1 MRRAAAFTALLLATA
16 SVSFDATAQN
26 VPVHNSAPQPA
37 PIDNR
42 IPAPRD
48 SAYPGTMTV
57 NVDATDIGQAIYR
70 VKQVIPVA
78 RAGHMVLMM
87 PAWLPGKHAAR
98 GEIEKLAGLKITAN
112 GKPVAW
118 TRDPVDVFSFHV
130 DVPAGAKQLDLSFQ
144 FVGATAR
151 DQGRVSIAPNML
163 NLEFEQVSLYPAGY
177 FTRRIPVSATVTYP
191 KGWTAVSGLPAT
203 KKGDTYVY
211 QTTDYE
217 TLIDS
222 PVFAGRYYREF
233 NLTPQVDLNVF
244 ADEPEEL
251 AATPEQIAAHKA
263 LVEQAVKLFGAQHYD
278 RYEFLLAISDE
289 MGGIGLEHHR
299 SSENGVGPG
308 YFTKWSEGPGSR
320 NLLPHEFTHSW
331 NGKFR
336 RGADSWTADFRTPM
350 RNSLLWVYE
359 GQTQFWG
366 YVLQARSGIVGK
378 QDTLDMLANIA
389 ANLDNRPA
397 RTWRPLIDTTND
409 PIISAR
415 RPKGWVS
422 WQRSEDYYNEGL
434 LIWLEADAK
443 LRELSGGKKSMD
455 DFARAFFGMRDG
467 DWGVLAY
474 THGDVVATLNAV
486 QPYDWAAFLDARL
499 NRVSDRAPLAGFTE
513 NGYRLI
519 YTDEPTGAFKSA
531 EKRAGSVDLSYSLGL
546 SVGKG
551 GAVSSVIWDSPA
563 FNAGLTVGD
572 TIVAV
577 AGRDY
582 SDDRLK
588 AAVTAAKDAKNPV
601 KLLIKS
607 GTRYRETTIDYQGG
621 LRYPRLE
628 KIGTGE
634 GGLDRLLAP
643 R

>member
-1 MRRAAAFTALLLATA
+1 MRRALALTALLLATPMSLGA
-16 SVSFDATAQN
+16 ATAQN
-26 VPVHNSAPQPA
+26 STPQPL
-37 PIDNR
+37 PFDNR
-42 IPAPRD
+42 IPVARD
-48 SAYPGTMTV
+48 VAYPGTMTV
-57 NVDATDIGQAIYR
+57 TVDATNIQQAIYR

-78 RAGHMVLMM
+78 DAGPMVLMM

-98 GEIEKLAGLKITAN
+98 GEIEKLAGLKISAN
-112 GKPVAW
+112 GTPVAW
-118 TRDPVDVFSFHV
+118 TRDTVDVWAFHL
-130 DVPAGAKQLDLSFQ
+130 DVPAGAKQLDIEFQ
-144 FVGATAR
+144 FVGATDR

-163 NLEFEQVSLYPAGY
+163 NLQFEQVSLYPAGY

-203 KKGDTYVY
+203 RQGDAYVY

-222 PVFAGRYYREF
+222 PVFAGKHYREF
-233 NLTPQVDLNVF
+233 KLSDRVDLNVF

-251 AATPEQIAAHKA
+251 EAKPEQIEAHKK
-263 LVEQAVKLFGAQHYD
+263 LVQQSIKLFGSQHYD
-278 RYEFLLAISDE
+278 QYEFLLAISDE

-308 YFTKWSEGPGSR
+308 YFTKWNDGPGSR
-320 NLLPHEFTHSW
+320 NLLPHEFVHSW

-336 RGADSWTADFRTPM
+336 RGNDSWTPDFRTPM
-350 RNSLLWVYE
+350 RDSLLWVYE

-366 YVLQARSGIVGK
+366 YVLQARSGIVSK
-378 QDTLDMLANIA
+378 QDTLDMLASIA
-389 ANLDNRPA
+389 ASLDNRPA

-434 LIWLEADAK
+434 LVWLEVDAR
-443 LRELSGGKKSMD
+443 LRTLSRGHKSMD

-467 DWGVLAY
+467 DWGVLTYDFA
-474 THGDVVATLNAV
+474 DVVKTLDAI
-486 QPYDWAAFLDARL
+486 QPYDWAGFLTTRL
-499 NRVSDRAPLAGFTE
+499 HGVAERAPLDGFTR

-519 YTDEPTGAFKSA
+519 YTDEPTAAFKSA
-531 EKRAGSVDLSYSLGL
+531 EKRSGRADFSYSLGL
-546 SVGKG
+546 AVGKG
-551 GAVSSVIWDSPA
+551 GAIGSVTWDSPA
-563 FNAGLTVGD
+563 FNAGLDLGD

-577 AGRDY
+577 SGREY

-588 AAVTAAKDAKNPV
+588 AAIVEAKASKTPI
-601 KLLIKS
+601 KLMIKS
-607 GTRYRETTIDYQGG
+607 GSRYRETTIDYTGG

-634 GGLDRLLAP
+634 GGLDRLLQA

>member
-1 MRRAAAFTALLLATA
+1 MRRAFALTALLLATPMSLGA
-16 SVSFDATAQN
+16 ATAQ
-26 VPVHNSAPQPA
+26 NSAPQPL
-37 PIDNR
+37 PFDNR
-42 IPAPRD
+42 IPEARD
-48 SAYPGTMTV
+48 VAYPGTMTV
-57 NVDATDIGQAIYR
+57 KVDATDIRQAIYR
-70 VKQVIPVA
+70 VKQTISVA
-78 RAGHMVLMM
+78 DAGPMVLMM

-112 GKPVAW
+112 GKLVPW
-118 TRDPVDVFSFHV
+118 KRDTVDVWAFHV
-130 DVPAGAKQLDLSFQ
+130 DVPTGAKQLDLEFQ
-144 FVGATAR
+144 FLGATDR
-151 DQGRVSIAPNML
+151 DQGRVSIAPTML
-163 NLEFEQVSLYPAGY
+163 NLQFEQVSLYPAGY
-177 FTRRIPVSATVTYP
+177 FTRRIPVAAAVTYP
-191 KGWTAVSGLPAT
+191 AGWTAVSGLPAR
-203 KKGDTYVY
+203 KVGDAYVY

-222 PVFAGRYYREF
+222 PVFAGKYYREF
-233 NLTPQVDLNVF
+233 KLSDRVDLNVF

-251 AATPEQIAAHKA
+251 DAKPEQVAAHKG

-278 RYEFLLAISDE
+278 QYEFLLAISDE

-320 NLLPHEFTHSW
+320 NLLPHEFVHSW

-336 RGADSWTADFRTPM
+336 RGADAWTPDFRTPM
-350 RNSLLWVYE
+350 RDSMLWVYE

-366 YVLQARSGIVGK
+366 YVLQARSGIVSK
-378 QDTLDMLANIA
+378 EDTLDMLANIA
-389 ANLDNRPA
+389 ASLDNRPA
-397 RTWRPLIDTTND
+397 RSWRPLIDTTND
-409 PIISAR
+409 PVISAR

-467 DWGVLAY
+467 DWGVLTY
-474 THGDVVATLNAV
+474 DLDNVVATLNGV
-486 QPYDWAAFLDARL
+486 QPYDWANFLKS
-499 NRVSDRAPLAGFTE
+499 RVYDVAPKAPLAGFTQ
-513 NGYRLI
+513 NGYRLV
-519 YTDEPTGAFKSA
+519 YTDEPTAAFKNN
-531 EKRAGSVDLSYSLGL
+531 EKRRNMVDLSYSIGIT
-546 SVGKG
+546 VGKG
-551 GAVSSVIWDSPA
+551 GSVSSVTWDSPA
-563 FNAGLTVGD
+563 FDAGLDLGD

-577 AGRDY
+577 GGREY

-588 AAVTAAKDAKNPV
+588 DAITAAKTAKAPI
-601 KLLIKS
+601 KLLVKS
-607 GTRYRETTIDYQGG
+607 GTRYRETTIDYRDG

-634 GGLDRLLAP
+634 GGLDRLLSA